1 MRRLSGGV
9 VAGLVLA
16 ALVPTAPARASAEP
30 DRVRLDC
37 PGRGHLVLVV
47 RHPDPRTTVAVLRA
61 RDVGPH
67 TRWTWNLGMESP
79 GSGSGAAG
87 SVTADADGRWSSGPM
102 SHEGRGEVKVTA
114 SAVNRH
120 GRTCEGSHP

>member
-1 MRRLSGGV
+1 M

-16 ALVPTAPARASAEP
+16 VAVPGPPAQASAAP

-47 RHPDPRTTVAVLRA
+47 SHPDPRTTVAVLRA

-67 TRWTWNLGMESP
+67 TRWTWNVSMQS
-79 GSGSGAAG
+79 AAG
-87 SVTADADGRWSSGPM
+87 GSAAVGSLAADADGRWSTGPM
-102 SHEGRGEVKVTA
+102 RHEGRGEVTVDAEAT
-114 SAVNRH
+114 NRH
-120 GRTCEGSHP
+120 GRTCEGSYP